1 MLRLYYSP
9 HDPRR
14 FVPAIDVLQGRADL
28 ERLAGKIVIVGLTG
42 VMQVDYQETPLG
54 ERMPGVE
61 IHAQIL
67 ENFYEGSSIMRPPWA
82 RGLEIA
88 LFVAL
93 GLMLIRAAPLWRT
106 PATVS
111 FALGAM
117 LVPALAAL
125 AAFKWGRLQFDALSP
140 ALAMLALF
148 ATLLALTLGEASRE
162 RRALRREMQHERE
175 QSARISGEMEAAGAF
190 RSRCCRASTD
200 SRRSEGSTS
209 RRRWCPR
216 ARSAATSTTSSGST
230 AGAGSS

>member
-1 MLRLYYSP
+1 
-9 HDPRR
+9 
-14 FVPAIDVLQGRADL
+14 
-28 ERLAGKIVIVGLTG
+28 
-42 VMQVDYQETPLG
+42 
-54 ERMPGVE
+54 
-61 IHAQIL
+61 
-67 ENFYEGSSIMRPPWA
+67 
-82 RGLEIA
+82 
-88 LFVAL
+88 
-93 GLMLIRAAPLWRT
+93 MLIRAAPLWRT

-175 QSARISGEMEAAGAF
+175 QSARISGEMKRQGAS
-190 RSRCCRASTD
+190 RSPCPVSTG

-216 ARSAATSTTSSGST
+216 ARWAATSTTSSGST
-230 AGAGSS
+230 GGAGSS